1 MEQNISNKIASI
13 QKAKDEATDAETNL
27 SRLQTEYQNM
37 CAGISSDEGDEGRT
51 LPDQIS
57 KAHSD
62 ANNAEAKAKQAQMK
76 IDHLEKSLKVSVVFR
91 MSTLGSYVF
100 FCLLRFTH
108 PHTFIVPAVHSLLR
122 RI

>member
-1 MEQNISNKIASI
+1 ME
-13 QKAKDEATDAETNL
+13 AEGNL

-37 CAGISSDEGDEGRT
+37 CAGISSEEGDEGRT

-76 IDHLEKSLKVSVVFR
+76 IDHLGKSLKVSVHVA
-91 MSTLGSYVF
+91 LYY
-100 FCLLRFTH
+100 CC
-108 PHTFIVPAVHSLLR
+108 FIHQSHHLTPTC
-122 RI
+122 